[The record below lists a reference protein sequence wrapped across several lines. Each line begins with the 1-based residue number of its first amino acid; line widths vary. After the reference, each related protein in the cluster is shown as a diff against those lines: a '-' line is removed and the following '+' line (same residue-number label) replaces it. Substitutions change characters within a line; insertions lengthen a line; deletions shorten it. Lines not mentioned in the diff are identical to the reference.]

1 MCLFRFLPF
10 FGLALSLA
18 SPLRAETPSQIPNP
32 LKANRSW
39 VADSAEVL
47 SAEDERRINA
57 VLSPLQR
64 ANGAEVAVATVHNLG
79 GQSVEDFAQELFQLW
94 KPGISGR
101 DNGALILV
109 AVDDRKSRIHIGYGL
124 EEIITDGQAGEI
136 SRSRMTP
143 AFKRGAYGEGIY
155 SGVLAVAQKIDPATK
170 AAPPAATGETETL
183 PPDVV
188 NSNRRQNPAIPP
200 PSRQRDIPVQRQP
213 SNSDGDD
220 IGGIIGIVFVLFGL
234 VFMLLPFLVIGGII
248 WFVVARLRRPP
259 TCPRCKTPMVLLPET
274 LEDASLSEVQ
284 QFEEKIGSRDYRV
297 WQCPQCHAESISAHD
312 ITFSAYSACPKCRHR
327 TAHMTRRTL
336 KRATERRQGIE
347 ETTINCEWRRCGY
360 SNSYQR
366 PTPRLS
372 PQGGAIDLGTGMVIG
387 SILGGMGSGPSSGNS
402 SWGGSSNDS
411 SGSSGPSFDSGPSD
425 FGGGDSGGGGA
436 SDSW

>member
-1 MCLFRFLPF
+1 MRRLTLFLLLL
-10 FGLALSLA
+10 LAL
-18 SPLRAETPSQIPNP
+18 PLRAETPSQIPNP

-47 SAEDERRINA
+47 SADDERRINA

-64 ANGAEVAVATVHNLG
+64 TNGVEVAVATVRNLG
-79 GQSVEDFAQELFQLW
+79 GQSVEEFAQELFQLW
-94 KPGISGR
+94 KPGKSGQ
-101 DNGALILV
+101 DNGAIILV
-109 AVDDRKSRIHIGYGL
+109 AVDDRKSRIQMGYGL

-143 AFKRGAYGEGIY
+143 AFKRGEYGEGIY
-155 SGVLAVAQKIDPATK
+155 AGVLAVAQKIDPATK
-170 AAPPAATGETETL
+170 AAPPAASTGESETL
-183 PPDVV
+183 PPEVV

-200 PSRQRDIPVQRQP
+200 PSRQPDFPTERQP
-213 SNSDGDD
+213 SGSEGSDE
-220 IGGIIGIVFVLFGL
+220 GGFVALLLVLFGL
-234 VFMLLPFLVIGGII
+234 FVMLFPFLVIGGII

-259 TCPRCKTPMVLLPET
+259 ACPRCKTQMVLLPET

-284 QFEEKIGSRDYRV
+284 QFEERIGSRDYRV

-312 ITFSAYSACPKCRHR
+312 ITFSGYSACPKCRHR
-327 TAHMTRRTL
+327 TAQTTRRTL

-347 ETTINCEWRRCGY
+347 ETTINCEWPRCGY

-372 PQGGAIDLGTGMVIG
+372 PQGGSIDLGTGMVIG